1 VGLALGGGFGS
12 VPGVTGHCERLSA
25 TDLVF
30 LELEDA
36 NVSMHIGALCI
47 FEGRGLLGSGDG
59 LDMRRMRGFVAAA
72 LASNPRF
79 RQRLAYVPLLE
90 HPVWVDAVGFDLD
103 AHVRHARLRRPGGER
118 ELRRLASRVMEE
130 RLDRGRPL
138 WEMWFVDGLA
148 ERRVALLAK
157 FHHCMIDGIAG
168 VGMLASLLRLDRG
181 RRIPPP
187 PAWTPRAAPSEARLL
202 ADELARRAVLPFD
215 ALRGAGELLA
225 DPRHALDTLGTALHD
240 LGAATGANATVASD
254 TPLNVAVGPRR
265 SFAWTRL
272 DLDAVKA
279 VKQRLGGTIND
290 VVLAVVAGAVGRH
303 LRAAGVDPGGLDFR
317 ITMPANVRAA
327 GERGEMGNRVGV
339 LTIPLPIAEPEPRQR
354 LRTVVDTTQRLKQSG
369 QLHGVEMI
377 AELSDRL
384 FPPLA
389 GWLAWAA
396 ARTRMYN
403 LSVTNVP
410 GPQVPVYLLGARM
423 LAIYPLAFL
432 FSNQA
437 LTIALLSYDG
447 GLHWALTADPAVIP
461 DLDAVL
467 TAIRDEFERL
477 RAAGSDSDGSRGPRK
492 ATGPAPAAP
501 PRGSARRR

>member
-1 VGLALGGGFGS
+1 M
-12 VPGVTGHCERLSA
+12 TGHCERLSA

-36 NVSMHIGALCI
+36 NVSMHIGALCV
-47 FEGRGLLGSGDG
+47 FEGRGLLGRNGK
-59 LDMRRMRGFVAAA
+59 LDMRRMRAFVAAA
-72 LASNPRF
+72 LASNARF
-79 RQRLAYVPLLE
+79 RQRLAYVPVLE
-90 HPVWVDAVGFDLD
+90 HPVWVDDAEFDLA

-118 ELRRLASRVMEE
+118 ELRRLASRIMEA
-130 RLDRGRPL
+130 RLERGRPL

-181 RRIPPP
+181 RRVTRP
-187 PAWTPRAAPSEARLL
+187 PAWTPRPAPSEARLL
-202 ADELARRAVLPFD
+202 ADELARRAALPLA
-215 ALRGAGELLA
+215 ALRGAGEMLA

-240 LGAATGANATVASD
+240 LGAAASANTTVASD

-265 SFAWTRL
+265 AFAWTRF

-290 VVLAVVAGAVGRH
+290 VVLTVVAGAVGRY
-303 LRAAGVDPGGLDFR
+303 LRDAGVDRHGLDFR
-317 ITMPANVRAA
+317 MTMPVNVRAA
-327 GERGEMGNRVGV
+327 GERGDTGNRVGV
-339 LTIPLPIAEPEPRQR
+339 LTIPLPIAEPDPRRR
-354 LRTVVDTTQRLKQSG
+354 LQAIVDTTQRLRQSG

-377 AELSDRL
+377 AELSDRF

-410 GPQVPVYLLGARM
+410 GPQVPVHLLGARM

-447 GLHWALTADPAVIP
+447 GLFWALTADPDAIP
-461 DLDAVL
+461 DLDAL
-467 TAIRDEFERL
+467 LAATKDEFERL
-477 RAAGSDSDGSRGPRK
+477 HTAS
-492 ATGPAPAAP
+492 ATPVRIDKHRPEN
-501 PRGSARRR
+501 

>member
-1 VGLALGGGFGS
+1 M
-12 VPGVTGHCERLSA
+12 TGHYERLSA

-36 NVSMHIGALCI
+36 NVSMHIGALCV
-47 FEGRGLLGSGDG
+47 FEGRGLLGRDG
-59 LDMRRMRGFVAAA
+59 RLDMRRMRGFVATA

-79 RQRLAYVPLLE
+79 RQRLAHVPVLE
-90 HPVWVDAVGFDLD
+90 HPVWIDDAGFDLD
-103 AHVRHARLRRPGGER
+103 AHVRHARLRRPGGEHA
-118 ELRRLASRVMEE
+118 LRRLASRIMEE
-130 RLDRGRPL
+130 RLDRDRPL
-138 WEMWFVDGLA
+138 WEMWFVDGLD

-181 RRIPPP
+181 RRVPRP
-187 PAWTPRAAPSEARLL
+187 PAWTPRPAPSEARLL
-202 ADELARRAVLPFD
+202 ADELARRAALPLD

-225 DPRHALDTLGTALHD
+225 HPRHALDTLGAALHD
-240 LGAATGANATVASD
+240 LGAAAGANATAASD
-254 TPLNVAVGPRR
+254 TPLNATVGPRR

-272 DLDAVKA
+272 DLEAVKA

-303 LRAAGVDPGGLDFR
+303 LRDAGIDPSGLDFR
-317 ITMPANVRAA
+317 MTMPANVREA

-339 LTIPLPIAEPEPRQR
+339 LTIPLPIAEPDPRRR
-354 LRTVVDTTQRLKQSG
+354 LRTIVDTTQRLKASG

-377 AELSDRL
+377 AKLSDRI

-410 GPQVPVYLLGARM
+410 GPQVPAYLLGARM

-447 GLHWALTADPAVIP
+447 GLFWALTADPDAIP

-467 TAIRDEFERL
+467 TATRDEFELLYTAGTAPDRPVGA
-477 RAAGSDSDGSRGPRK
+477 RPAA
-492 ATGPAPAAP
+492 GPAPAAGRRSP
-501 PRGSARRR
+501 AGRSSAACRRSPA